1 MLPHLDYLSTVS
13 GGGYIGTWLI
23 SWINRLA
30 KKTEEVTARLS
41 PGIVPD
47 PDDPLLRPIG
57 FLRKF
62 SNYLTPRTGLLS
74 ADTWVLGVVWLRNTL
89 LNLLVLVPALLSILF
104 LPRLLQVSAWAVEDW
119 CTFPSHLPCI
129 QFAILICVVSF
140 LAINLND
147 QDGSTREF
155 RGWFTR
161 PWWIRALI
169 VLPMFPLAWSVAL
182 VFWKWGPRDK
192 FSPWQYGGIGALGTG
207 LALLILFVGQY
218 PKNFKKN
225 SSKPRWAPYWAVL
238 AMISI
243 SLAFGGATLLTTLGL
258 RSILSRW
265 ASHDP
270 AAAKVT
276 VWGAP
281 LVIVAIFLLIVFLMG
296 LMGRNLGIPATIWLG
311 RLKTYMVMYAV
322 IWMSWVGLAIYG
334 SWIVCVLW
342 SMGKGYVKLPVFL
355 AWFWTTLQTVMAGN
369 DAKSSTPK
377 PGDWKSMSGLYLTVG
392 PYVFIIGLMLALSY
406 GEDKAL
412 DILSWNLGCKIPHPF
427 MWAAIIGFTAPLG
440 VAWLLSLCIDVNQFS
455 MNTFYRTRL
464 ARCYLG
470 ATNDKRRPMPFTGYD
485 PEDDNRPL
493 SSFMNTGGKS
503 DYDGPYPIYN
513 ATLNLVHGEELAWQE
528 RKGASFVFTP
538 DLCGY
543 ETPWDA
549 AVDPH
554 SFRNLQ
560 FVGYRDTS
568 KYAYRPDGMHLAT
581 PMSISGAAVSPNMGF
596 YSAPATAFLMT
607 LFNVRLG
614 WWLGN
619 PRHKKTWRS
628 GGPTQGLAYLV
639 KELLGLTNDRAG
651 YVYVSDG
658 GHFENLAI
666 YELVRRRCR
675 YIVACDAE
683 EDETF
688 GFHGLG
694 NAIRKCREDFGVEI
708 DINVDQ
714 IKPDPT
720 TCRSKAHCAVGKV
733 YYPDQPGWGY
743 LVYIKAS
750 LVGDEPADVL
760 EYRVKHPAFPHQSTA
775 DQWFTE
781 SQFESYRRLGLHIA
795 KTVFRENAKTELEE
809 FRNRDW
815 YFTRIWDRW
824 YPPSEAL
831 QKNFTRHAAAYDALV
846 REMRSDPQLRFLDD
860 TLFDRPGQPDIP
872 PDPARDTEK
881 EFLFLTSLF
890 QLMENVY
897 LDLDLEN
904 NADHPDNAGWMA
916 IFSKWTQT
924 NTFRNAWDR
933 CGWTYGRNFQVFCNR
948 LFGIE
953 S

>member
-1 MLPHLDYLSTVS
+1 
-13 GGGYIGTWLI
+13 
-23 SWINRLA
+23 
-30 KKTEEVTARLS
+30 
-41 PGIVPD
+41 
-47 PDDPLLRPIG
+47 
-57 FLRKF
+57 
-62 SNYLTPRTGLLS
+62 
-74 ADTWVLGVVWLRNTL
+74 
-89 LNLLVLVPALLSILF
+89 
-104 LPRLLQVSAWAVEDW
+104 
-119 CTFPSHLPCI
+119 
-129 QFAILICVVSF
+129 
-140 LAINLND
+140 
-147 QDGSTREF
+147 
-155 RGWFTR
+155 
-161 PWWIRALI
+161 
-169 VLPMFPLAWSVAL
+169 MFPLAWSAAL
-182 VFWKWGPRDK
+182 VFWKSKASDYSG
-192 FSPWQYGGIGALGTG
+192 SWQYAEIAVLGTA
-207 LALLILFVGQY
+207 LALLIMFVSRY
-218 PKNFKKN
+218 PQNFKKN
-225 SSKPRWAPYWAVL
+225 SNNP
-238 AMISI
+238 
-243 SLAFGGATLLTTLGL
+243 
-258 RSILSRW
+258 
-265 ASHDP
+265 D
-270 AAAKVT
+270 

-281 LVIVAIFLLIVFLMG
+281 LVILAIFLLIVFLMG
-296 LMGRNLGIPATIWLG
+296 LMGRNLGVPATIWLG
-311 RLKTYMVMYAV
+311 RLKTYMAMYAV
-322 IWMSWVGLAIYG
+322 IWMAWVGLSIYG
-334 SWIVCVLW
+334 SWVLCKLW
-342 SMGKGYVKLPVFL
+342 VIGSGRVKFPAIA
-355 AWFWTTLQTVMAGN
+355 AWAWTTLKTVMAGN
-369 DAKSSTPK
+369 DSKSSTPK
-377 PGDWKSMSGLYLTVG
+377 PGDWKTMSGLYLTVG

-406 GEDKAL
+406 GEDKAFVAL
-412 DILSWNLGCKIPHPF
+412 REYLECHSGKCAHPY
-427 MWAAIIGFTAPLG
+427 MWAAIIGFVATFG
-440 VAWLLSLCIDVNQFS
+440 FAWLLSFCIDVNQFS

-485 PEDDNRPL
+485 TNDDNLPL
-493 SSFMNTGGKS
+493 SRFMNTGGKN

-538 DLCGY
+538 DMCGY

-549 AVDPH
+549 SVDPR

-560 FVGYRDTS
+560 YAGYRETS
-568 KYAYRPDGMHLAT
+568 KYAYSPDGMHLAT
-581 PMSISGAAVSPNMGF
+581 PMSISGAAASPNMGF
-596 YSAPATAFLMT
+596 YSGPATAFLMT

-619 PRHKKTWRS
+619 TRHKKTWKKGSPR
-628 GGPTQGLAYLV
+628 QGLAYLV

-651 YVYVSDG
+651 FIYVSDG

-666 YELVRRRCR
+666 YEMVRRRCR

-714 IKPDPT
+714 IKPDPVT
-720 TCRSKAHCAVGKV
+720 GRGKAHCAVGKV

-795 KTVFRENAKTELEE
+795 KTVFREDAKAKVET
-809 FRNRDW
+809 FSDRDW
-815 YFTRIWDRW
+815 YFSRIWDRW

-846 REMRSDPQLRFLDD
+846 REMRSDPQLIWLDD
-860 TLFDRPGQPDIP
+860 ALFTRPGVNPNP
-872 PDPARDTEK
+872 PGNMGQK

-904 NADHPDNAGWMA
+904 NAGHPDNAGWMA

-924 NTFRNAWDR
+924 NEFRVAWDR